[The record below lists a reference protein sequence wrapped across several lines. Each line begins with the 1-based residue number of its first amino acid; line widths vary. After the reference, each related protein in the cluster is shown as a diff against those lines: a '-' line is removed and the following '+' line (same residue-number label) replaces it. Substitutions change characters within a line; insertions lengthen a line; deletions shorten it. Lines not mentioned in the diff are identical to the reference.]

1 MLAIF
6 LGILWGFI
14 EATLGG
20 AMHFFMAPYTG
31 PILGSIGCSILYFAL
46 RRGVSVRSLLV
57 ITLIAAGM
65 KFFDIFLFKLALSE
79 VTVVRPAAAILMQGC
94 AFTFIAA
101 MDKGFAIKRVPIYA
115 TVIAFASVFGFAALY
130 VPHIQMDIL
139 YSVAI
144 MAVLTASL
152 IYAVH
157 ASEGMLQKVAL
168 RPVPMAA
175 LSAILVV
182 ATAVLQ
188 LLIGH

>member
-20 AMHFFMAPYTG
+20 AMHFLWIPYTG
-31 PILGSIGCSILYFAL
+31 PILGSIGCAILYFAL
-46 RRGVSVRSLLV
+46 RRGVRAQSLLV
-57 ITLIAAGM
+57 IPLIAAGM
-65 KFFDIFLFKLALSE
+65 KFFDIFLFKLGLSE
-79 VTVVRPAAAILMQGC
+79 VTVVRPAVAILMQGC

-101 MDKGFAIKRVPIYA
+101 MDKGFAIRRVPIYS
-115 TVIAFASVFGFAALY
+115 TVIAVVSVFGFAALY
-130 VPHIQMDIL
+130 DPHIQVNIL

-144 MAVLTASL
+144 MAILTASF

-157 ASEGMLQKVAL
+157 ASEGILQKVAL
-168 RPVPMAA
+168 KPAPMAA

-182 ATAVLQ
+182 ATTVVQ
-188 LLIGH
+188 LFIGR